1 MRRNQISWSFLNN
14 ILHFLHVKKILKGK
28 NSLSKRIEI
37 NFEFER
43 AWRGKN
49 TQRDLKI
56 DYKRANTRNYFLVNN
71 FKCVMQQKELEKGRE
86 LNDNLW
92 CNQTKFFH
100 SCSLSWVHFFW
111 CKCIFLPQMWKE
123 HKNKLIFNLFY
134 FVLRV
139 RFLVF
144 FTRLLSK
151 NYCKARKK
159 KYLKLCVGCWE
170 ILFSCWVIKKFHLNI
185 SLFCASK
192 SFH

>member
-1 MRRNQISWSFLNN
+1 MKF
-14 ILHFLHVKKILKGK
+14 
-28 NSLSKRIEI
+28 IETALTPEI
-37 NFEFER
+37 
-43 AWRGKN
+43 
-49 TQRDLKI
+49 I
-56 DYKRANTRNYFLVNN
+56 FLVNN

-86 LNDNLW
+86 LNHNLW
-92 CNQTKFFH
+92 CNQTNAYKIFPFL
-100 SCSLSWVHFFW
+100 LSFLSAFFW

-170 ILFSCWVIKKFHLNI
+170 ILYFFCWVIKKFHLNI